1 MLWLHWICLLISYQT
16 AQFHLAVVHMLL
28 TLNDCSL
35 QDTKIWLDPILMQ
48 MRNSCN
54 LVVVSNLPSF
64 VVRCCKESLK
74 SVGNANL
81 LTQLQFE
88 NSNFLCG
95 CSKLP
100 LVLMHRLVLQQCA
113 CLWLQKIF
121 ILGVPSFAE
130 TSKQ

>member
-1 MLWLHWICLLISYQT
+1 
-16 AQFHLAVVHMLL
+16 
-28 TLNDCSL
+28 
-35 QDTKIWLDPILMQ
+35 MQ

-64 VVRCCKESLK
+64 VVRCYKESLK

-81 LTQLQFE
+81 LTQVQFE
-88 NSNFLCG
+88 NPNFLCG

-100 LVLMHRLVLQQCA
+100 LLLMHQLVLQQCA

-121 ILGVPSFAE
+121 ILGVPSIAE
-130 TSKQ
+130 TGKQ

>member
-1 MLWLHWICLLISYQT
+1 MQT
-16 AQFHLAVVHMLL
+16 
-28 TLNDCSL
+28 
-35 QDTKIWLDPILMQ
+35 
-48 MRNSCN
+48 RNSCN

-64 VVRCCKESLK
+64 VVSCFKESLK

-95 CSKLP
+95 SNLP
-100 LVLMHRLVLQQCA
+100 SVLMHQFMLQQRA

-130 TSKQ
+130 TGKQ